1 MKTNRLGLLSVLV
14 LIVQLTSC
22 NSDKKESTVK
32 TPAAAPPIPSISF
45 DVVATHA
52 HDTTAFTEGLLMHKG
67 KLYESTGSPLEMEN
81 TRSMVGVVDLQ
92 TGKID
97 PKVEIN
103 RAIFGEGIT
112 FLSNKLY
119 QLTYEAK
126 VGYIYDARTFKK
138 TGEFPLPGKEGW
150 GLTTDGTHLIMSDG
164 TDKVLYLDSTSL
176 KPVKTLLI
184 QDNNGP
190 VKNVNELEYINGYIY
205 ANVYT
210 TNFIIKIDPAT
221 GKVQGRL
228 DLSALTRSARS
239 QNKNALELNGIA
251 FDSASGN
258 VYVTGKFWPNIYAI
272 RFSY

>member
-1 MKTNRLGLLSVLV
+1 LKTNRLGSLCALLLV
-14 LIVQLTSC
+14 AQLVSC
-22 NSDKKESTVK
+22 NPDKKESTEQ
-32 TPAAAPPIPSISF
+32 TSTAPAIPSISF
-45 DVVATHA
+45 DVVATYA
-52 HDTTAFTEGLLMHKG
+52 HDTTAFTEGLLMHNG

-81 TRSMVGVVDLQ
+81 TRSVVGVVDLQ

-97 PKVEIN
+97 AKVEIN

-112 FLSNKLY
+112 FLNNKLY

-164 TDKVLYLDSTSL
+164 TDKVLYLDSVSL
-176 KPVKTLLI
+176 KPVKTLLV
-184 QDNNGP
+184 QDNKGT
-190 VKNVNELEYINGYIY
+190 VKNVNELEYINGYLY

-210 TNFIIKIDPAT
+210 TNYIIKIDPAT

-239 QNKNALELNGIA
+239 QNKHALELNGIA
-251 FDSASGN
+251 YDSASGN

-272 RFSY
+272 RFSH

>member
-1 MKTNRLGLLSVLV
+1 VVITQ
-14 LIVQLTSC
+14 LISC
-22 NSDKKESTVK
+22 NSEKKESAAK
-32 TPAAAPPIPSISF
+32 TSTAPAIPSISF
-45 DVVATHA
+45 DVVGTHA
-52 HDTTAFTEGLLMHKG
+52 HDTAAFTEGLLMHNG
-67 KLYESTGSPLEMEN
+67 NLYESTGSPLEMEN
-81 TRSMVGVVDLQ
+81 TRSVVGTVDLQ

-112 FLSNKLY
+112 FLNNKLY

-126 VGYIYDARTFKK
+126 VGYIYDAKTFKK
-138 TGEFPLPGKEGW
+138 IGEFPLPGKEGW

-164 TDKVLYLDSTSL
+164 TDKVLYLDSSSL
-176 KPVKTLLI
+176 KPVKTLLV
-184 QDNNGP
+184 QDSNGP
-190 VKNVNELEYINGYIY
+190 VRNVNELEFIGGYIY

-210 TNFIIKIDPAT
+210 TNYIIKIDPAT

-228 DLSALTRSARS
+228 DLSALTRNARS

-251 FDSASGN
+251 YDSATGN

-272 RFSY
+272 RFSH

>member
-1 MKTNRLGLLSVLV
+1 MKKNRIGSLCALLLAAQ
-14 LIVQLTSC
+14 LIAC
-22 NSDKKESTVK
+22 NSEKKETTEK
-32 TPAAAPPIPSISF
+32 TYVAPAIPSISF

-52 HDTTAFTEGLLMHKG
+52 HDTTAFTEGLLVHNG

-81 TRSMVGVVDLQ
+81 TRSVVGVVDLQ
-92 TGKID
+92 TGRID

-112 FLSNKLY
+112 FLNNRLY

-126 VGYIYDARTFKK
+126 VGYIYDAKTFKK
-138 TGEFPLPGKEGW
+138 TGEFSLPGKEGW

-164 TDKVLYLDSTSL
+164 TDKVLYLDSVSL
-176 KPVKTLLI
+176 KPVKTLLV
-184 QDNNGP
+184 QDNTGT

-210 TNFIIKIDPAT
+210 TNYIIKIDPAT

-228 DLSALTRSARS
+228 DLSALTRNARA

-251 FDSASGN
+251 YDSASGN

-272 RFSY
+272 RFAY

>member
-1 MKTNRLGLLSVLV
+1 LKTYRLGLLPVLV
-14 LIVQLTSC
+14 LVSQLVSC
-22 NSDKKESTVK
+22 NSEKKESAQK
-32 TPAAAPPIPSISF
+32 TPATNTIQSITF

-52 HDTTAFTEGLLMHKG
+52 HDTTAFTEGFLMHNG

-81 TRSMVGVVDLQ
+81 TRSVVGVVDLQ

-112 FLSNKLY
+112 FLNNKLY

-126 VGYIYDARTFKK
+126 VGYIYNAKTFKK

-150 GLTTDGTHLIMSDG
+150 GMTTDGTHLIMSDG
-164 TDKVLYLDSTSL
+164 TDKILYLDSVSL
-176 KPVKTLLI
+176 KPVKTLLV
-184 QDNNGP
+184 QDGNGP

-210 TNFIIKIDPAT
+210 TNYIIKIDPAT

-228 DLSALTRSARS
+228 DLSALTRNARS
-239 QNKNALELNGIA
+239 QNKHALELNGIA
-251 FDSASGN
+251 FDSATGN

-272 RFSY
+272 RFSH

>member
-1 MKTNRLGLLSVLV
+1 LKTNRLGLLSVLV
-14 LIVQLTSC
+14 LVVQLTAC

-32 TPAAAPPIPSISF
+32 TTVTPPIPSISF
-45 DVVATHA
+45 DVVATHV
-52 HDTTAFTEGLLMHKG
+52 HDTAAFTEGLLMHNG

-81 TRSMVGVVDLQ
+81 TKSVVGIVDLQ

-97 PKVEIN
+97 AKVEIN

-112 FLSNKLY
+112 FLNNKLY

-126 VGYIYDARTFKK
+126 VGYIYNARTFKK

-164 TDKVLYLDSTSL
+164 TDKILYLDSVSL
-176 KPVKTLLI
+176 KPVKTLLV
-184 QDNNGP
+184 QDTNGP
-190 VKNVNELEYINGYIY
+190 VRNVNELEYISGYIY

-210 TNFIIKIDPAT
+210 TNYIIKIDPAT

-251 FDSASGN
+251 YDSASGN

>member
-1 MKTNRLGLLSVLV
+1 MKTHRLGLLPVLV
-14 LIVQLTSC
+14 LALQLASC
-22 NSDKKESTVK
+22 NSEKKESAQK
-32 TPAAAPPIPSISF
+32 TPAANVIPSISF

-52 HDTTAFTEGLLMHKG
+52 HDTTSFTEGLLMYNG

-81 TRSMVGVVDLQ
+81 TNSVVGTVDLQ

-97 PKVEIN
+97 AKVEIN

-112 FLSNKLY
+112 FLNNKLY

-126 VGYIYDARTFKK
+126 VGYIYHAKTFKK
-138 TGEFPLPGKEGW
+138 IGEFPLPGKEGW

-164 TDKVLYLDSTSL
+164 TDKILYLDSVSL
-176 KPVKTLLI
+176 KPVKTLI
-184 QDNNGP
+184 VQDGNGP
-190 VKNVNELEYINGYIY
+190 VKNVNELEYIKGYIY

-210 TNFIIKIDPAT
+210 TNYIIKIDPAT

-228 DLSALTRSARS
+228 DLSTLTRNARA
-239 QNKNALELNGIA
+239 QNRRALELNGIA
-251 FDSASGN
+251 YDSATGN

-272 RFSY
+272 RFSH